1 MYMRNVQRNN
11 GKIKGRAK
19 EELENY
25 QEGRKRKKG
34 EIERNG
40 KRMRRNRN
48 TLSNWQSGKA
58 EIERKRRSGEKK
70 YLAKREAK
78 KRC

>member
-40 KRMRRNRN
+40 KRMRINSVIHYVIGN
-48 TLSNWQSGKA
+48 QAK
-58 EIERKRRSGEKK
+58 RKQKEKEELEKK
-70 YLAKREAK
+70 TFSEKGSK